1 MIDAIIVQAL
11 ERRIGKAQLRYGPIA
26 STHEGMGVALEEW
39 HELIDAVRANDLA
52 QVQSEC
58 LDLAA
63 VLIRMAQDVF
73 SIDTAKR
80 SVK

>member
-1 MIDAIIVQAL
+1 MIRDDVMWAL
-11 ERRIGKAQLRYGPIA
+11 RARIDKAQLRYGPIA

-52 QVQSEC
+52 QVQNEC
-58 LDLAA
+58 LDMAA

-73 SIDTAKR
+73 STDTAKR

>member
-1 MIDAIIVQAL
+1 MIDKIFIQSL
-11 ERRIGKAQLRYGPIA
+11 ERRMNDAHCKYGPIA

-39 HELIDAVRANDLA
+39 HELIDAVRENDLV
-52 QVQSEC
+52 QVQHEC

-63 VLIRMAQDVF
+63 VLIRLAQDVF
-73 SIDTAKR
+73 SIDTARR